1 MKIPTDFAKRI
12 KKNKILKTLD
22 LMNIA
27 YLKDKLV
34 EEFYFLGIYLVGRV
48 LCLSYV
54 FI

>member
-1 MKIPTDFAKRI
+1 MRIPTDFAKRI
-12 KKNKILKTLD
+12 KKNKILKTFD

-34 EEFYFLGIYLVGRV
+34 GEFYFLGIYFVGRV
-48 LCLSYV
+48 LCPSYL